1 MNWRIT
7 WLVVSHVIGV
17 GLGWWLAFRRG
28 DLMGGL
34 IALFV
39 MAAVAVSWLVWDN
52 FLGYRVMR
60 WMRRG
65 MPDPLPW
72 APNLWG
78 EVVEVSR
85 RNQRRMTRKT
95 QEAEEKLQVFL
106 EALQASPIGVV
117 LLDEV
122 GRMEWFNLVA
132 SEHFGFNGPSDFGQH
147 IINLVRDPQFV
158 KYWVQQQ
165 TGNGVV
171 IPGRTHTAQRP
182 VRLTVQFFPY
192 GQGKRLLLS
201 RDVTAVEQS
210 ERMRRDFVA
219 NVSHEIRTPLT
230 VLSGFVETMQSLP
243 LSAEENGRYLELMAQ
258 QAHRMQGL
266 VQDLL
271 MLSSL
276 EGSPHPDLSERV
288 DMASLIRQC
297 VDDASALSEVL
308 AVDAGEPAHRIR
320 AEILAPD
327 AQLAGSRA
335 EVQSAISNLLS
346 NAVRYTPF
354 GGEVVASLR
363 LLPDGGMQVAVRDS
377 GPGIAREHL
386 PRVTERFYRV
396 DRSRSRETGGTGLGL
411 AIVKHIAQRHGAQLL
426 IDSEIGCGS
435 TFALDFPEQR
445 TYDPDAPNAVQ
456 RPQESESA
464 PVAAPDVPL

>member
-1 MNWRIT
+1 MIWRIT
-7 WLVVSHVIGV
+7 WLVISHVIGV
-17 GLGWWLAFRRG
+17 GLGWWLAFRRD

-34 IALFV
+34 IALLI
-39 MAAVAVSWLVWDN
+39 MAAVAIGWLIWDN
-52 FLGYRVMR
+52 ILGYRVMR

-65 MPDPLPW
+65 MPDPQPW

-78 EVVEVSR
+78 EVVEASR
-85 RNQRRMTRKT
+85 RNQRRMKRKT

-243 LSAEENGRYLELMAQ
+243 LSPEENARYLELMAH

-271 MLSSL
+271 MLSTL

-288 DMASLIRQC
+288 DMAALVEQC
-297 VDDASALSEVL
+297 VDDARALAQVL
-308 AVDAGEPAHRIR
+308 AQEAGESPHQIR
-320 AEILAPD
+320 AEIHAPD
-327 AQLAGSRA
+327 VQLGGSRA

-363 LLPDGGMQVAVRDS
+363 MLPDGGMQVAVRDT

-411 AIVKHIAQRHGAQLL
+411 AIVKHIAQRHGAQLM
-426 IDSEIGCGS
+426 IDSEPGCGS

-445 TYDPDAPNAVQ
+445 TWDPAAPNATQ
-456 RPQESESA
+456 QIREFEPALTPEPGQM
-464 PVAAPDVPL
+464 L

>member
-17 GLGWWLAFRRG
+17 GLSWWLAFRRH
-28 DLMGGL
+28 DLAGAL
-34 IALFV
+34 VALFAT
-39 MAAVAVSWLVWDN
+39 AAVAISWLVWDN
-52 FLGYRVMR
+52 MLAFRVMR
-60 WMRRG
+60 WLRRG
-65 MPDPLPW
+65 MPEPLPW

-95 QEAEEKLQVFL
+95 LEAEEKLQVFL
-106 EALQASPIGVV
+106 EAMQASPIGVV

-132 SEHFGFNGPSDFGQH
+132 SEHFGFHGPSDFGQH

-171 IPGRTHTAQRP
+171 IPGRNHTAQRP
-182 VRLTVQFFPY
+182 VRLSVQFFPY

-243 LSAEENGRYLELMAQ
+243 LSPEENIRYLELMAQ

-276 EGSPHPDLSERV
+276 EGSPPPDLTERV
-288 DMASLIRQC
+288 DLGQLLEQC
-297 VDDASALSEVL
+297 AEDARALSTVL
-308 AVDAGEPAHRIR
+308 AVDSGEGPHRIR
-320 AEILAPD
+320 TDIRSSGV
-327 AQLAGSRA
+327 QLGGSRA
-335 EVQSAISNLLS
+335 ELQSAISNLLS
-346 NAVRYTPF
+346 NAVRYTPL
-354 GGEVVASLR
+354 GGEVVASL
-363 LLPDGGMQVAVRDS
+363 LALPDGGLQVSVRDS

-411 AIVKHIAQRHGAQLL
+411 AIVKHIAQRHGAQLV
-426 IDSEIGCGS
+426 IDSEEGRGS
-435 TFALDFPEQR
+435 VFTLDFPEQR
-445 TYDPDAPNAVQ
+445 TYFAASQPEQARQPESQHAQEPVDAA
-456 RPQESESA
+456 
-464 PVAAPDVPL
+464 

>member
-7 WLVVSHVIGV
+7 WLVVFHVIGV

-28 DLMGGL
+28 DLIGGL
-34 IALFV
+34 LALFST
-39 MAAVAVSWLVWDN
+39 AAIAVSWLAWDN
-52 FLGYRVMR
+52 ILGYRVMR
-60 WMRRG
+60 WLRRG

-78 EVVEVSR
+78 EVVEASR

-147 IINLVRDPQFV
+147 IINLLRDPQFV

-165 TGNGVV
+165 TGQGVV

-182 VRLTVQFFPY
+182 VRLNVQFFPY

-230 VLSGFVETMQSLP
+230 VLSGFVETMQSLS
-243 LSAEENGRYLELMAQ
+243 LSPEENARYLELMAQ

-276 EGSPHPDLSERV
+276 EGSPNPDMSEHI
-288 DMASLIRQC
+288 DLAALLEQS
-297 VDDASALSEVL
+297 VDDARALAQVL
-308 AVDAGEPAHRIR
+308 AAEAGEQPHQLRT
-320 AEILAPD
+320 EILAPHV
-327 AQLAGSRA
+327 QLGGSRA

-363 LLPDGGMQVAVRDS
+363 MLPDGGVQVAVRDS

-411 AIVKHIAQRHGAQLL
+411 AIVKHIAQRHGAQLQ
-426 IDSEIGCGS
+426 IDSEVGFGS

-445 TYDPDAPNAVQ
+445 TYDLASLRMAPGAADNQPVPAGGPDMA
-456 RPQESESA
+456 
-464 PVAAPDVPL
+464 L

>member
-1 MNWRIT
+1 MIWRIT
-7 WLVVSHVIGV
+7 WLVISHVIGV
-17 GLGWWLAFRRG
+17 GLGWWLAFRRD

-34 IALFV
+34 IALLI
-39 MAAVAVSWLVWDN
+39 MAAVAIGWLIWDN
-52 FLGYRVMR
+52 ILGYRVMR

-65 MPDPLPW
+65 MPDPQPW

-78 EVVEVSR
+78 EVVEASR
-85 RNQRRMTRKT
+85 RNQRRMKRKT

-243 LSAEENGRYLELMAQ
+243 LSPEENARYLELMAH

-271 MLSSL
+271 MLSTL

-288 DMASLIRQC
+288 DMAALVEQC
-297 VDDASALSEVL
+297 VDDARALAQVL
-308 AVDAGEPAHRIR
+308 AQEAGESPHQIR
-320 AEILAPD
+320 AEIQAPD
-327 AQLAGSRA
+327 VQLGGSRA

-363 LLPDGGMQVAVRDS
+363 MLPDGGMQVAVRDT

-411 AIVKHIAQRHGAQLL
+411 AIVKHIAQRHGAQLM
-426 IDSEIGCGS
+426 IDSEPGCGS

-445 TYDPDAPNAVQ
+445 TWDPASPNATQ
-456 RPQESESA
+456 QIREFEPA
-464 PVAAPDVPL
+464 PTPEPGQMP